1 MPTEIELKEA
11 KKSLTSLLSKC
22 DKATLKLE
30 GKSSQY
36 TLMVRRIKA
45 LNISLQLIDIELKKI
60 ISA

>member
-11 KKSLTSLLSKC
+11 KNSLTSLLSKC
-22 DKATLKLE
+22 DRAILKLE
-30 GKSSQY
+30 EKSSQH

-45 LNISLQLIDIELKKI
+45 LNISLQLIDIELEKI

>member
-11 KKSLTSLLSKC
+11 KNSLTSLLSKC
-22 DKATLKLE
+22 DKAILKLE
-30 GKSSQY
+30 GKSSQH

-45 LNISLQLIDIELKKI
+45 LNISLQLIDIELEKI

>member
-11 KKSLTSLLSKC
+11 KNSLTSLLSKC